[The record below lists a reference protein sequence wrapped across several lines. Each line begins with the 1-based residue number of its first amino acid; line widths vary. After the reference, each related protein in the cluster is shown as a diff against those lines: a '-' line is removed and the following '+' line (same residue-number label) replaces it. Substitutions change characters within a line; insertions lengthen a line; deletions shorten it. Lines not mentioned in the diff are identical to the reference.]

1 MNTHI
6 TFNVTHERA
15 YDKGAY
21 DLEALFYVQHV
32 AGLTCTWHGNW
43 SEGCSRV
50 QVQRMVACYLLT
62 SGERL
67 RYHR

>member
-6 TFNVTHERA
+6 TFNVPHERA

-32 AGLTCTWHGNW
+32 AGLTCTRRGNW
-43 SEGCSRV
+43 SDARTWA
-50 QVQRMVACYLLT
+50 AC
-62 SGERL
+62 RCNA
-67 RYHR
+67 